1 MEEII
6 DSIFSDLKTEL
17 NSELTGENN
26 QALLLVKVRNAVEDV
41 ECARNYQDHH
51 TDEFK
56 EKDLKKMKPIIKRLA
71 LYDWNTIGA
80 EGHSSYSE
88 SGGISRTF
96 TSRDDILSEVIPFAT
111 VLSAQ

>member
-1 MEEII
+1 MEELRNEIY
-6 DSIFSDLKTEL
+6 SDLKTEL
-17 NSELTGENN
+17 TSEVTEENDEV
-26 QALLLVKVRNAVEDV
+26 LLLSKVKNAVEDV
-41 ECARNYQDHH
+41 EYRRNYQEHH
-51 TDEFK
+51 SDEFK
-56 EKDLKKMKPIIKRLA
+56 EKDMKRMKPIIKRLA

>member
-1 MEEII
+1 MEELVSI
-6 DSIFSDLKTEL
+6 IFSDLETEL
-17 NSELTGENN
+17 SSELTGENDK
-26 QALLLVKVRNAVEDV
+26 ALLLVKVRNAVDDV

-80 EGHSSYSE
+80 EGHSSYSDN
-88 SGGISRTF
+88 GISRTF
-96 TSRDDILSEVIPFAT
+96 VSRDDILGQVTPFAT
-111 VLSAQ
+111 VLSAR

>member
-1 MEEII
+1 MEELTEVIY
-6 DSIFSDLKTEL
+6 SDLREEL
-17 NSELTGENN
+17 SLELTEDSDKI
-26 QALLLVKVRNAVEDV
+26 LLLQKVKNAVEDV
-41 ECARNYQDHH
+41 ECVRNYQGHH

-80 EGHSSYSE
+80 EGHSSYSD
-88 SGGISRTF
+88 SGISRTF
-96 TSRDDILSEVIPFAT
+96 VSRDDILSQVIPFAT

>member
-1 MEEII
+1 MEELI

-17 NSELTGENN
+17 NSELTGEND
-26 QALLLVKVRNAVEDV
+26 QALLLVKVRNAVDDV
-41 ECARNYQDHH
+41 ECARNHQGHH

-80 EGHSSYSE
+80 EGHSSYSD
-88 SGGISRTF
+88 SGISRTF
-96 TSRDDILSEVIPFAT
+96 VSRDDILSQVIPFAT

>member
-1 MEEII
+1 MEELI

-17 NSELTGENN
+17 NSELTGEND
-26 QALLLVKVRNAVEDV
+26 QALLLVKVRNAVDDV
-41 ECARNYQDHH
+41 ECVRNYQNHH

-56 EKDLKKMKPIIKRLA
+56 EKDLKKMKPVIKRLA